1 MNKRAKHPADF
12 AVVAGPLDRNFSGS
26 MAQHCGQWVA
36 RYTCQT
42 CGRKTG
48 WLAENYLG
56 GNPLVCTGDRLWRP
70 HEQTRAKLGDDAF
83 RSLIKRSENC
93 HSLT

>member
-1 MNKRAKHPADF
+1 MTKRAKHPADF

-26 MAQHCGQWVA
+26 MARHCGQWVA

-56 GNPLVCTGDRLWRP
+56 GNPLVCFISGRSNAP
-70 HEQTRAKLGDDAF
+70 F
-83 RSLIKRSENC
+83 RQFAQQHIVNGGNHANS
-93 HSLT
+93 